1 MKNPNEPFG
10 QPNRKDQWA
19 FQVKT
24 HSGAVLQLLLR
35 LLLTQSSQTHSQLST
50 FVCSC
55 LQREPLSGHY
65 LSGRAVRQH
74 LRGNAEVLPEKNS
87 FMKTANVGAETVP
100 P

>member
-10 QPNRKDQWA
+10 QPNRKDQWT

-35 LLLTQSSQTHSQLST
+35 LLLTQSSQAYSQLST

-55 LQREPLSGHY
+55 LRRKRLSGHY
-65 LSGRAVRQH
+65 LSGRAVKQH
-74 LRGNAEVLPEKNS
+74 LRGNIEVLPEKND
-87 FMKTANVGAETVP
+87 FMKTTNVGAEIVP